1 MTTNRFNI
9 FIFLLFSFVCL
20 MLPTQASAQKLSDA
34 FRAEALKHSAS
45 QKVAEQEAQKKRDD
59 AVNALE
65 ERYNLDKGS
74 LGIHE
79 KNEPTS
85 YKEAYEKS
93 KAESMEKVA
102 DDLDK
107 GNYLSAAK
115 TAITSEAKAAWEGI
129 KGLFRSDKQTGTYVD
144 PKTNKIYTFEIKSDG
159 TMVATDGITEGC
171 TPFPMKMAES
181 KSCLFCPLFLVI
193 YNACNTMATKSF
205 ATLGVPVANVMLIGF
220 ALYIAFVVLGHV
232 SSFTK
237 QDAPK
242 FLTGMLVQSFKI
254 LVAYLL
260 LTNADQ
266 IYYYFITPVLKAGM
280 QLGSAMLFQTDVNL
294 EQCAAQAAAPDDG
307 LMPSSL
313 YIQLDCFIRSVQSE
327 IAYAQAM
334 GSTLM
339 CISRNAAASLGGLL
353 WDFSMMFQGL
363 AIYLF
368 SLLLVLAFSFY
379 LIDAT
384 VTIGLVGALLP
395 LLIAAWPF
403 KKTQSYTGKGFNML
417 MNTFFVYVFMGI
429 VVSVNIQLI
438 GHSLTSN
445 AGGGMDGIEQ
455 ILNEGNV
462 EQLQKIL
469 DFSGGAFLILICCCI
484 FGFKFVGQASSLAG
498 TMASGGISGIGNK
511 IGGMAASGAT
521 NIAKK
526 VSKPIT
532 DPIKD
537 KVSGA
542 MNATA
547 DKARASVG
555 KALGIGRYSK
565 PKTASADNLKNR
577 PLASKSGGNSG
588 GSSDENSSPTSVSQ
602 TPINGQQSGETSQQ
616 AVERLLNTAR
626 AMRDHAAQA
635 AQENKAAWDKY
646 MQSEEKLKAA
656 EARIAE
662 LQQGFDK
669 AEAEGDIEK
678 MNAYGE
684 ALTQAEQ
691 QQAHAQAQFQQSEQ
705 TVQQTENQ
713 MNAASIEAHVAR
725 LKADAMREG
734 QEFNEAAAREA
745 AAAKIVEIQTQLNQM
760 NEAGPRS

>member
-20 MLPTQASAQKLSDA
+20 MLPAQSNAQTWGEQYDQPKTGTERSTKL
-34 FRAEALKHSAS
+34 ENKY
-45 QKVAEQEAQKKRDD
+45 
-59 AVNALE
+59 NLE
-65 ERYNLDKGS
+65 EGSVQVTGKTSALDYVQRSLDKS
-74 LGIHE
+74 KESIE
-79 KNEPTS
+79 KDWE
-85 YKEAYEKS
+85 E
-93 KAESMEKVA
+93 
-102 DDLDK
+102 
-107 GNYLSAAK
+107 GNYLSAAA
-115 TAITSEAKAAWEGI
+115 TAVTAQAKATWEGL
-129 KGLFRSDKQTGTYVD
+129 KGLFKSGREIGTYTD
-144 PKTNKIYTFEIKSDG
+144 PKTGKIYEFEIKKDG
-159 TMVATDGITEGC
+159 TMVATSGISEGC

-294 EQCAAQAAAPDDG
+294 EQCAAQAATPDDG

-313 YIQLDCFIRSVQSE
+313 YIQLDCFIRSVQAE

-339 CISRNAAASLGGLL
+339 CIARNAAASLGGLL

-363 AIYLF
+363 VIYLF

-555 KALGIGRYSK
+555 KALGIGRYGK

-577 PLASKSGGNSG
+577 PPAGGNPTPTSGGTPGSQPSPDSNDADNRNDEQVTAAEQEAQNKQG
-588 GSSDENSSPTSVSQ
+588 GYQQ
-602 TPINGQQSGETSQQ
+602 TRQQNQQ
-616 AVERLLNTAR
+616 A
-626 AMRDHAAQA
+626 
-635 AQENKAAWDKY
+635 WD
-646 MQSEEKLKAA
+646 QHLKND
-656 EARIAE
+656 EE
-662 LQQGFDK
+662 LQRTGQRVDALRKGFQQ

>member
-20 MLPTQASAQKLSDA
+20 MLPAQSNAQILNQQYDAPKTGTERSTKL
-34 FRAEALKHSAS
+34 ENKY
-45 QKVAEQEAQKKRDD
+45 
-59 AVNALE
+59 NLE
-65 ERYNLDKGS
+65 EGS
-74 LGIHE
+74 VQVTGKRGAGQALVDG
-79 KNEPTS
+79 
-85 YKEAYEKS
+85 
-93 KAESMEKVA
+93 
-102 DDLDK
+102 
-107 GNYLSAAK
+107 AK
-115 TAITSEAKAAWEGI
+115 TIGTAIDETGKALGEAGSALLEGDVLGAAGSTLKAAWAVSAGAAKAAWSTVT
-129 KGLFRSDKQTGTYVD
+129 GLFKTGREIGTYTD
-144 PKTNKIYTFEIKSDG
+144 PKTNKTYEFEIKKDG
-159 TMVATDGITEGC
+159 TMVATSGISEGC

-260 LTNADQ
+260 LTNASQ

-294 EQCAAQAAAPDDG
+294 EQCAAQATVPDDG

-313 YIQLDCFIRSVQSE
+313 YIQLDCYIRSVQSE

-339 CISRNAAASLGGLL
+339 CIARNAAASMGGLL

-438 GHSLTSN
+438 GH

-521 NIAKK
+521 NIAQK

-555 KALGIGRYSK
+555 KALGIGRYGK

-577 PLASKSGGNSG
+577 PPAGGNPTPTSGGTPGSQPSPDSNDADNRNDEQVTAAEQEAQNKQG
-588 GSSDENSSPTSVSQ
+588 GYQQ
-602 TPINGQQSGETSQQ
+602 TRQQNQQ
-616 AVERLLNTAR
+616 A
-626 AMRDHAAQA
+626 
-635 AQENKAAWDKY
+635 WD
-646 MQSEEKLKAA
+646 QHLKND
-656 EARIAE
+656 EE
-662 LQQGFDK
+662 LQRTGQRVDALRKGFQQ

>member
-20 MLPTQASAQKLSDA
+20 MLPAQSNAQILNQQYDA
-34 FRAEALKHSAS
+34 PQTNTERSNKM
-45 QKVAEQEAQKKRDD
+45 
-59 AVNALE
+59 E
-65 ERYNLDKGS
+65 ERYNLEDGS
-74 LGIHE
+74 VQVTG
-79 KNEPTS
+79 KRG
-85 YKEAYEKS
+85 AGQ
-93 KAESMEKVA
+93 AFV
-102 DDLDK
+102 D
-107 GNYLSAAK
+107 GAK
-115 TAITSEAKAAWEGI
+115 TLGTAFDETTSALGDAGSALLEGDVLGAAGSTLKAAWAASAGAAKAAWSTVA
-129 KGLFRSDKQTGTYVD
+129 GLFKTGREIGTYTD
-144 PKTNKIYTFEIKSDG
+144 PKTNKTYTFEIKKDG
-159 TMVATDGITEGC
+159 TMVATSGISEGC

-339 CISRNAAASLGGLL
+339 CIARNAAASLGGLL

-403 KKTQSYTGKGFNML
+403 KKTASYTGKGFNML
-417 MNTFFVYVFMGI
+417 MNTFFIYVFMGI

-484 FGFKFVGQASSLAG
+484 FGFKFVAQASALAG

-511 IGGMAASGAT
+511 IGGMAASGAV
-521 NIAKK
+521 NIANKA
-526 VSKPIT
+526 SKPIM

-542 MNATA
+542 MSATA

-555 KALGIGRYSK
+555 KVLGIGRYGK
-565 PKTASADNLKNR
+565 AHTASANNLKNN
-577 PLASKSGGNSG
+577 PSGGRNPTPAG
-588 GSSDENSSPTSVSQ
+588 GGNPTPAQQNQQPAPDSNNDINTNDENIQ
-602 TPINGQQSGETSQQ
+602 TAEQEAQNKQGGYQQ
-616 AVERLLNTAR
+616 ARQQN
-626 AMRDHAAQA
+626 Q
-635 AQENKAAWDKY
+635 QAWD
-646 MQSEEKLKAA
+646 QHLKND
-656 EARIAE
+656 EE
-662 LQQGFDK
+662 LQRTGQRVDALRKGFQQ

-691 QQAHAQAQFQQSEQ
+691 QQVHAQAQFQQSEQ

-745 AAAKIVEIQTQLNQM
+745 AAAKIAEIQTQLNQM

>member
-20 MLPTQASAQKLSDA
+20 MLPAQSNAQILNQQYDA
-34 FRAEALKHSAS
+34 PQTNTERSNKM
-45 QKVAEQEAQKKRDD
+45 
-59 AVNALE
+59 E
-65 ERYNLDKGS
+65 ERYNLEDGS
-74 LGIHE
+74 VQVTGKRGAGQALVDGFDTLTTAGKETLG
-79 KNEPTS
+79 
-85 YKEAYEKS
+85 ALGD
-93 KAESMEKVA
+93 A
-102 DDLDK
+102 
-107 GNYLSAAK
+107 GNALLEGDVLGAAGS
-115 TAITSEAKAAWEGI
+115 TLKAAWAASTGAAQAAWSTI
-129 KGLFRSDKQTGTYVD
+129 SGLFKTGRELGTYTD
-144 PKTNKIYTFEIKSDG
+144 PKTGKTYEFEIKKDG
-159 TMVATDGITEGC
+159 TMVATSGISEGC

-294 EQCAAQAAAPDDG
+294 EQCAAQAAAPDDD

-339 CISRNAAASLGGLL
+339 CIARNAAASLGGLL

-363 AIYLF
+363 VIYLF

-521 NIAKK
+521 NIAQK

-555 KALGIGRYSK
+555 KALGIGRYGK

-577 PLASKSGGNSG
+577 PAAGGNPTPTSGGTPGSQPSPDSNDADNRNDEQVTAAEQEAQNKQG
-588 GSSDENSSPTSVSQ
+588 GYQQ
-602 TPINGQQSGETSQQ
+602 TRQQNQQ
-616 AVERLLNTAR
+616 A
-626 AMRDHAAQA
+626 
-635 AQENKAAWDKY
+635 WD
-646 MQSEEKLKAA
+646 QHLKND
-656 EARIAE
+656 EE
-662 LQQGFDK
+662 LQRTGQRVDALRKGFQQ

>member
-20 MLPTQASAQKLSDA
+20 MLPAQSNAQTWGEQYDQPKTGTERSTKL
-34 FRAEALKHSAS
+34 ENKY
-45 QKVAEQEAQKKRDD
+45 
-59 AVNALE
+59 NLE
-65 ERYNLDKGS
+65 EGSVQVTGKTSALDYVQRSLDKS
-74 LGIHE
+74 KESIE
-79 KNEPTS
+79 KDWE
-85 YKEAYEKS
+85 E
-93 KAESMEKVA
+93 
-102 DDLDK
+102 
-107 GNYLSAAK
+107 GNYLSAAA
-115 TAITSEAKAAWEGI
+115 TAVTAQAKATWEGL
-129 KGLFRSDKQTGTYVD
+129 KGLFKSGRETGIYVD
-144 PKTNKIYTFEIKSDG
+144 PKTNKTYEFEIKKDG
-159 TMVATDGITEGC
+159 TMVATSGISEGC

-205 ATLGVPVANVMLIGF
+205 ATLGIPVANVMLIGF

-294 EQCAAQAAAPDDG
+294 EQCAAQAATPDDG

-339 CISRNAAASLGGLL
+339 CIARNAAASLGGLL

-555 KALGIGRYSK
+555 KALGIGRYGK

-577 PLASKSGGNSG
+577 PPAGGNPTPTSGGAPGSQPSPD
-588 GSSDENSSPTSVSQ
+588 SSDADNRNDEQVTTAEQEAQNKQGGYQQ
-602 TPINGQQSGETSQQ
+602 TRQQNQQ
-616 AVERLLNTAR
+616 A
-626 AMRDHAAQA
+626 
-635 AQENKAAWDKY
+635 WD
-646 MQSEEKLKAA
+646 QHLKND
-656 EARIAE
+656 EE
-662 LQQGFDK
+662 LQRTGQRVDALRKGFQQ

-713 MNAASIEAHVAR
+713 MNAASIEAHVTR

>member
-20 MLPTQASAQKLSDA
+20 MLPAQSNAQILNQQYDAPKTGTERSTKL
-34 FRAEALKHSAS
+34 ENKY
-45 QKVAEQEAQKKRDD
+45 
-59 AVNALE
+59 NLE
-65 ERYNLDKGS
+65 EGS
-74 LGIHE
+74 VQVTGKRGAGQALVDG
-79 KNEPTS
+79 
-85 YKEAYEKS
+85 
-93 KAESMEKVA
+93 
-102 DDLDK
+102 
-107 GNYLSAAK
+107 AK
-115 TAITSEAKAAWEGI
+115 TIGTAIDETGKALGEAGSALLEGDVLGAAGSTLKAAWAVSAGAAKAAWSTVT
-129 KGLFRSDKQTGTYVD
+129 GLFKTGREIGTYTD
-144 PKTNKIYTFEIKSDG
+144 PKTNKTYEFEIKKDG
-159 TMVATDGITEGC
+159 TMVATSGISEGC

-260 LTNADQ
+260 LTNASQ

-294 EQCAAQAAAPDDG
+294 EQCAAQATVPDDG

-313 YIQLDCFIRSVQSE
+313 YIQLDCYIRSVQSE

-339 CISRNAAASLGGLL
+339 CIARNAAASMGGLL

-455 ILNEGNV
+455 I
-462 EQLQKIL
+462 
-469 DFSGGAFLILICCCI
+469 
-484 FGFKFVGQASSLAG
+484 
-498 TMASGGISGIGNK
+498 
-511 IGGMAASGAT
+511 
-521 NIAKK
+521 
-526 VSKPIT
+526 
-532 DPIKD
+532 
-537 KVSGA
+537 
-542 MNATA
+542 
-547 DKARASVG
+547 
-555 KALGIGRYSK
+555 
-565 PKTASADNLKNR
+565 
-577 PLASKSGGNSG
+577 
-588 GSSDENSSPTSVSQ
+588 
-602 TPINGQQSGETSQQ
+602 
-616 AVERLLNTAR
+616 
-626 AMRDHAAQA
+626 
-635 AQENKAAWDKY
+635 
-646 MQSEEKLKAA
+646 
-656 EARIAE
+656 
-662 LQQGFDK
+662 
-669 AEAEGDIEK
+669 
-678 MNAYGE
+678 
-684 ALTQAEQ
+684 
-691 QQAHAQAQFQQSEQ
+691 
-705 TVQQTENQ
+705 
-713 MNAASIEAHVAR
+713 
-725 LKADAMREG
+725 
-734 QEFNEAAAREA
+734 
-745 AAAKIVEIQTQLNQM
+745 
-760 NEAGPRS
+760 